1 MGHEVSLQELAHAQM
16 AASKARK
23 LDDKYQQVP
32 EVERRVGSLD
42 GFDVDSGFK
51 QLRAQCEVFGK
62 NSLLVYNKLSKAEL
76 LVTSLYCKFNDQ
88 QDHSSQNL
96 ELEKISMQQV
106 GSLTEQV
113 KVQATAAEDSLDKIQ
128 ADMDRL
134 QGMHRQELKE
144 SQKKLELALSDNVG
158 LVEQL
163 RAMDS
168 FLAQKKAENQI
179 LEQKLQAVHAENESS
194 RTALQARASEW
205 WLRKAKTLVEKSKLE
220 AEKVNKRESIVDERR
235 ESIATGL
242 TKTKAQLSS
251 AEHALQMKTVELEKS
266 SFDLQL
272 LQDSYATLEFA
283 MCEMEC
289 GSITLKEKL
298 AESEKLI
305 TILGQE
311 KETAVHNM
319 EKVAQELKVA
329 LELEQALDIHTGE
342 VFGNENS
349 DPQDTVSQ

>member
-1 MGHEVSLQELAHAQM
+1 
-16 AASKARK
+16 
-23 LDDKYQQVP
+23 
-32 EVERRVGSLD
+32 
-42 GFDVDSGFK
+42 
-51 QLRAQCEVFGK
+51 
-62 NSLLVYNKLSKAEL
+62 
-76 LVTSLYCKFNDQ
+76 
-88 QDHSSQNL
+88 
-96 ELEKISMQQV
+96 
-106 GSLTEQV
+106 
-113 KVQATAAEDSLDKIQ
+113 
-128 ADMDRL
+128 
-134 QGMHRQELKE
+134 
-144 SQKKLELALSDNVG
+144 
-158 LVEQL
+158 
-163 RAMDS
+163 MDS

-179 LEQKLQAVHAENESS
+179 LEQKLQVVHAENESR

-205 WLRKAKTLVEKSKLE
+205 WLRKSKTLVEKSKLE
-220 AEKVNKRESIVDERR
+220 AEKVNIDREMKQLQQSTVLLNKRESIVDERR

-283 MCEMEC
+283 TCEMEC

-298 AESEKLI
+298 AESEKSI

-311 KETAVHNM
+311 KENVSHNM

-329 LELEQALDIHTGE
+329 LELEQALDIRTGE

-349 DPQDTVSQ
+349 DPQDTVSSEGPLKQRGILKSSSPTIPKWGPGRVPRSSFGVCVKPSMLVSSLVRRSQEVASQTSSVAASLSEEELHKLVGGLDLIATSNLSALDSSLQSLAQALETTPLHGKNSNL